1 MLNEKVSPVT
11 YTIVAP
17 TIEDCRRQLYD
28 LHGTDYTI
36 TDKHTVLRGGVLGF
50 FQKKY
55 IEATYILNTRHPTPQ
70 FASTPDEF
78 QKNRD
83 ELLRSTT
90 GENPTQTIQIAALN
104 RTVEELKKTLTTK
117 IDSLATVAAAQ
128 ANEKHA
134 TIQKIEEMLSDNEF
148 TFSYV
153 NEISNRIREEFS
165 FAELDDFEAVERKVV
180 DWIGQSIRIA
190 PQVYRKLPHVIVLVG
205 PTGVGK
211 TTTVA
216 KIAANII
223 LDARNQGKPPARV
236 RMVTIDRTRVG
247 AEEQLRRFGEIMN
260 IDVDKAETADDV
272 KQIFD
277 THKDSLDAL
286 IIDTSGYSPN
296 DYENIGKMRSM
307 LNVKGLDADVYL
319 TITASTKAKD
329 LVSIIQNYEPF
340 NFGSV
345 IVTKCDETSAFGNV
359 LSVLA
364 EKNKAISYITDG
376 QKVPKNIE
384 RASVVNFLTRL
395 DGFKI
400 DRIHIEDT
408 FTEEK

>member
-1 MLNEKVSPVT
+1 MLNKKVSPV

-17 TIEDCRRQLYD
+17 TLDDCRRQLYD

-36 TDKHTVLRGGVLGF
+36 TGHHTVPRGGFLGL
-50 FQKKY
+50 FQRQC
-55 IEATYILNTRHPTPQ
+55 IEATYILNARQNPVQTV
-70 FASTPDEF
+70 STPDDF
-78 QKNRD
+78 QRSRD
-83 ELLRSTT
+83 ELLRSAVDA
-90 GENPTQTIQIAALN
+90 NPTQSLQIANLN
-104 RTVEELKKTLTTK
+104 KTVEELKKSLTSRLDT
-117 IDSLATVAAAQ
+117 LATVTAAQ
-128 ANEKHA
+128 ANEKHP
-134 TIQKIEEMLSDNEF
+134 TIQKIEEILSDNEF
-148 TFSYV
+148 TFSYI

-165 FAELDDFEAVERKVV
+165 YADLDNFDIVERRVV
-180 DWIGQSIRIA
+180 DWIGESIKIA
-190 PQVYRKLPHVIVLVG
+190 PRLYRKLPHVIILVG

-223 LDARNQGKPPARV
+223 LDARNEGKPPARV

-272 KQIFD
+272 KKIFE
-277 THKDSLDAL
+277 TYKDSLDAL
-286 IIDTSGYSPN
+286 IIDSSGYSPN
-296 DYENIGKMRSM
+296 DYENIGKMRTM

-329 LVSIIQNYEPF
+329 LISIIQNYETF

-345 IVTKCDETSAFGNV
+345 IVTKCDETSAYGNV

-364 EKNKAISYITDG
+364 EKHKSISYITDG
-376 QKVPKNIE
+376 QKVPRNIE

-395 DGFKI
+395 DGFRI

-408 FTEEK
+408 FAEDK